1 MTEPPERVLRTILV
15 EKNPP
20 FALRLTVLIAQ
31 QISSSHRAYSDARM
45 PPMSALL
52 SWRNTQYHHLVIYI
66 ILIVI
71 VSYNG

>member
-1 MTEPPERVLRTILV
+1 MAERLERVLCTILAR
-15 EKNPP
+15 NQSP

-31 QISSSHRAYSDARM
+31 QISSSHRAYNDARM

-52 SWRNTQYHHLVIYI
+52 PWRNTQCHHLVIYI